1 MPFKYRLKALYFLH
15 RQMKKVIPKLN
26 FAESI
31 SHMCQGLQLGLPVSQ
46 ALLPGMEMRF
56 RRHLAH

>member
-1 MPFKYRLKALYFLH
+1 MQRRLIVLQDRLSLLELPLA
-15 RQMKKVIPKLN
+15 
-26 FAESI
+26 
-31 SHMCQGLQLGLPVSQ
+31 GLQLGLPVSQ